1 MSHVP
6 GYQSARP
13 FPAHQ
18 QLVRSPY
25 GTPTNPL
32 TPKEHRPRGLGLIG
46 LILLPS
52 LGIGGAAI
60 LGEHLTAPDP
70 DITVQSG
77 IGFAS
82 RDGAELALVPYDRT
96 GTGGGLIESA
106 SNDMFQVR
114 LAAVD
119 LATGDAAWDVQL
131 TDELGWN
138 AAVVAAGERYAYLS
152 SDDGLMI
159 LSVDDGEVVT
169 EAGDIP
175 GIGGAQ
181 AVSGAAYAYDPS
193 IAAVVALDVNG
204 AIHTIPLDTLEAA
217 PADDATA
224 ATWSG
229 LLFAE
234 GTIPDIGGMTTTEA
248 LLADGESS
256 LRVEPT
262 ADGSLGGSLVLKD
275 ADGGQ
280 RALGTRVFYEAA
292 IVLDQT
298 SLTSTLSVE
307 VDVDALIEDFMD
319 DAASAM
325 DDAAAAGQDLLTGFG
340 STAAGASSG
349 HALIEHKSEPAGD
362 GYALHVISLD
372 TGQVTASINTNGH
385 LGRAMTSAS
394 GYAVVIA
401 EPEDDYW
408 LSDLVIVA
416 PDGSIERIEI
426 GIDTR

>member
-1 MSHVP
+1 M
-6 GYQSARP
+6 
-13 FPAHQ
+13 
-18 QLVRSPY
+18 
-25 GTPTNPL
+25 
-32 TPKEHRPRGLGLIG
+32 
-46 LILLPS
+46 PS
-52 LGIGGAAI
+52 LGIGAVAI

-96 GTGGGLIESA
+96 GSGGLIASA

-159 LSVDDGEVVT
+159 LSVDDGEIVT

-175 GIGGAQ
+175 GLEGAQ
-181 AVSGAAYAYDPS
+181 AVSGAAYAYDPTV
-193 IAAVVALDVNG
+193 AAVVALDVNG
-204 AIHTIPLDTLEAA
+204 GIHTIPLDTLEAV

-229 LLFAE
+229 LLSAE

-262 ADGSLGGSLVLKD
+262 ADGSLGGGLVLED
-275 ADGGQ
+275 ADGGG
-280 RALGTRVFYEAA
+280 RALGNRVFYEAA

-298 SLTSTLSVE
+298 SLTSTFSVE
-307 VDVDALIEDFMD
+307 VDVDELIEDFMD
-319 DAASAM
+319 DAASAMEDPASAM
-325 DDAAAAGQDLLTGFG
+325 DDAAAAGQDLWTGLG

-349 HALIEHKSEPAGD
+349 HALIENKPEPAGESF
-362 GYALHVISLD
+362 ALHVISLD
-372 TGQVTASINTNGH
+372 TGQVTASIDTNGH

-394 GYAVVIA
+394 GYTVVIA